1 MTRRTGLCASL
12 AALLCVSAS
21 GAVPH
26 STDGVLPSLVIVV
39 DGAGGFEAASRLLR
53 QTAAEEK
60 LPLDVRAFHWS
71 HGYWRVLSDQMH
83 AAHARREGHK
93 LAELVMTCR
102 QESPTQPI
110 YLVGHSAG
118 SAVVL
123 IAVESLPPNAVQRI
137 VLLAPAVSAK
147 RDLRPALRCACQ
159 GVDVFTSTHDWAWLG
174 LGTLLTGTADRRWTL
189 ATAGRG
195 GFQPPLTGA
204 EDEVLYSK
212 LRQYPWNPQLTW
224 SGHNGGHYGAYQPG
238 FLRVFVL
245 PLLNAAPAEPRPCI
259 P

>member
-1 MTRRTGLCASL
+1 MTRRPGFRAFLT
-12 AALLCVSAS
+12 ALLGLSLCGALLHAAELAS
-21 GAVPH
+21 PAL
-26 STDGVLPSLVIVV
+26 VLVV
-39 DGAGGFEAASRLLR
+39 DGAGGFEAASRHLR

-71 HGYWRVLSDQMH
+71 HGSYRVLSDQTH
-83 AAHARREGHK
+83 AAHARREGCK
-93 LAELVMTCR
+93 LAALIVRCR
-102 QESPTQPI
+102 QESPGQPI
-110 YLVGHSAG
+110 FLVGHSAG
-118 SAVVL
+118 CAVIL
-123 IAVESLPPNAVQRI
+123 IAAESLPPNAVERI

-174 LGTLLTGTADRRWTL
+174 LGTLLAGTTDRRWTL
-189 ATAGRG
+189 AAAGRG

-204 EDEVLYSK
+204 EDGVLYGK
-212 LRQYPWNPQLTW
+212 LRQYPWNPRLTW

-245 PLLNAAPAEPRPCI
+245 PLLSVPGPAEQPP
-259 P
+259 